1 MKTIGSRVLT
11 AGVVLAVATAGLA
24 WWRVGPETQGEILRT
39 VGRMA
44 GWFGLVLSL
53 PWATFFLTLWAARA
67 DTNAAG
73 AALVVGYTALE
84 VLLLGWLLG
93 FSIGGAGGWVAF
105 TAAVLLAGLYNLLAC
120 DWIAERLEA

>member
-1 MKTIGSRVLT
+1 
-11 AGVVLAVATAGLA
+11 
-24 WWRVGPETQGEILRT
+24 
-39 VGRMA
+39 
-44 GWFGLVLSL
+44 
-53 PWATFFLTLWAARA
+53 
-67 DTNAAG
+67 
-73 AALVVGYTALE
+73 LE